1 MVSVSDHSD
10 APLTELLNGVHELSY
25 AMGRSQVHERIATGI
40 DVKVERAGF
49 AVLRVLSQGPLRF
62 GVIAERLLVRAP
74 HVTRQVALL
83 EEQGLVQ
90 RSQDAADQRAQLVEL
105 TDQGRLVVE
114 QYSQAIRERLSRTL
128 DDFPAEHI
136 RIAARVIA
144 RMAANSA

>member
-1 MVSVSDHSD
+1 MVSVPDHSD
-10 APLTELLNGVHELSY
+10 DPLTELLNGVHELSY
-25 AMGRSQVHERIATGI
+25 SMGRSQVHEQIAAGI

-49 AVLRVLSQGPLRF
+49 AVLRALLEGPLRF

-90 RSQDAADQRAQLVEL
+90 RSQNVADQRAQLVGL
-105 TDQGRLVVE
+105 TDQGRFVVE
-114 QYSQAIRERLSRTL
+114 QYNQSIRERLSRTL
-128 DDFPAEHI
+128 DDLPAEHI

-144 RMAANSA
+144 RMAANAA